1 MRMVDVGGNVLRV
14 LDVGDAGGHAP
25 IVLAADAP
33 VVLEHLVPLAETLQP
48 QRRVV
53 ALEMPGF
60 GFSRPH
66 RRYRFTLSEQI
77 GVLLGLL
84 DALGV
89 NRAHLAF
96 TCVNA
101 LVAAALAKRA
111 PERVERLTLGQLP
124 SLDEYRRWAARI
136 DLKVAGMSVLATPG
150 VGQAL
155 MAAAPSFIAGK
166 WFRGVSGPGA
176 DPETLTRVARKV
188 YQDGG
193 TYCLAALN
201 QSMDPVTAADVG
213 PLSVRTTF
221 LWGAADRSHRA
232 TQRDTCREIA
242 PHADVRS
249 FDDLG
254 HCFDIEDPARVASLL
269 LDS

>member
-1 MRMVDVGGNVLRV
+1 MRMVDVGGSVLRV
-14 LDVGDAGGHAP
+14 LDIGDAGGQAP

-33 VVLEHLVPLAETLQP
+33 VVLEHLIPLAEALQGR
-48 QRRVV
+48 RRVV

-66 RRYRFTLSEQI
+66 RDYRFTLPEQV

-89 NRAHLAF
+89 GRAHLAF
-96 TCVNA
+96 TRVNA
-101 LVAAALAKRA
+101 LVAAALANRA

-124 SLDEYRRWAARI
+124 SLQEYRRWAARI
-136 DLKVAGMSVLATPG
+136 DFRVAGFSLLGTPG
-150 VGQAL
+150 VGQVL
-155 MAAAPSFIAGK
+155 MATAPSFVA
-166 WFRGVSGPGA
+166 
-176 DPETLTRVARKV
+176 ARKA
-188 YQDGG
+188 YREGG
-193 TYCLAALN
+193 TFCLAALN
-201 QSMDPVTAADVG
+201 QTMFDVTASDIG
-213 PLSVRTTF
+213 PLSVPTTF

-232 TQRDTCREIA
+232 TQRDTCLEIA

-269 LDS
+269 VDRFGD